1 MKNTILLL
9 ISLITATAVSGQQ
22 KYKIVAFGFY
32 NLENFYDTINQPNV
46 DDDEFT
52 PNGFY
57 HYDGRIFM
65 DKVDHLAEVISLIGT
80 DETPD
85 GLAFFGCAE
94 IENRTVLET
103 LANHPKLK
111 SRNYQIV
118 HYDGPDLRGVDCG
131 FLYNPKYFKVLYS
144 CSNLVNLKMLD
155 KNNIPTRDVLYIKG
169 VLNGTDTIHVFVN
182 HWPSRRGSSEATA
195 PKREFAARVSKKI
208 IDSLMAIN
216 PNTKVIDM
224 GDLNDNPTDVSMT
237 KVLGCVDKKENCKPG
252 GLFNPWV
259 DFYKKGAGTLA
270 FNDAW
275 GIFDQEVISSGWLSH
290 SQSGYFYQ
298 GAHIF
303 QRDFMIT
310 KTGKYKGYPK
320 RTWDF
325 NIYNAGYSDH
335 LPTYITV
342 LKAVDANN

>member
-1 MKNTILLL
+1 MKRPVLFF
-9 ISLITATAVSGQQ
+9 ISLFFVSALFGQKQ
-22 KYKIVAFGFY
+22 YKIIAYGFY

-46 DDDEFT
+46 DDEEFT
-52 PNGFY
+52 PNGNY
-57 HYDGRIFM
+57 HYSGKIFL
-65 DKVDHLAEVISLIGT
+65 DKVNHLAEVISQIGT
-80 DETPD
+80 DQTPD

-103 LANHPKLK
+103 LSNHPLLK
-111 SRNYQIV
+111 SRNYQVV

-131 FLYNPKYFKVLYS
+131 FMYNPKYFKVLYS
-144 CSNLVNLKMLD
+144 RSNLVNLKSLSP
-155 KNNIPTRDVLYIKG
+155 NNRATRDVLYVKG
-169 VLNGTDTIHVFVN
+169 ILNGTDTVHIFVN
-182 HWPSRRGSSEATA
+182 HWPSRRGSTEATA
-195 PKREFAARVSKKI
+195 PLREFAAGVSKKI

-224 GDLNDNPTDVSMT
+224 GDLNDNPTDPSMI
-237 KVLGCVDKKENCKPG
+237 KVLKCADKKEKCKPG

-259 DFYKKGAGTLA
+259 DFYKKGMGTLA

-275 GIFDQEVISSGWLSH
+275 GIFDQIVISSGWLNH
-290 SQSGYFYQ
+290 DQSGYFYQ

-303 QRDFMIT
+303 SRDFMIQ

-335 LPTYITV
+335 FPTYITV
-342 LKAVDANN
+342 LKEVK